1 MAISIHNVNEVNQ
14 LLGKRVNSRR
24 EQDSAAYKQ
33 NSHENGSHES
43 EAENK
48 EHRSKFSQGLKIF
61 MDTAIPGKKMLSELT
76 GIAEMDA
83 VGLQFFIAM
92 QRQFV
97 RLRLSK
103 MNEHDGS

>member
-14 LLGKRVNSRR
+14 LLGKRVNNKNK
-24 EQDSAAYKQ
+24 EDSAAYS
-33 NSHENGSHES
+33 NSHKHKSDAGEEK
-43 EAENK
+43 NK
-48 EHRSKFSQGLKIF
+48 EGHDKFSQGLKIF
-61 MDTAIPGKKMLSELT
+61 MDTALPGKKILSELT

-97 RLRLSK
+97 RLRLSQ
-103 MNEHDGS
+103 MNQSDDN

>member
-14 LLGKRVNSRR
+14 LLGKRVNNKNK
-24 EQDSAAYKQ
+24 EDSAAYKS
-33 NSHENGSHES
+33 NSHEHKSDENE
-43 EAENK
+43 EKNK
-48 EHRSKFSQGLKIF
+48 EHHSKFSQGLKVF

-97 RLRLSK
+97 RLRLSQ
-103 MNEHDGS
+103 MDERDEN

>member
-14 LLGKRVNSRR
+14 LLGKRVNN
-24 EQDSAAYKQ
+24 K
-33 NSHENGSHES
+33 
-43 EAENK
+43 NK
-48 EHRSKFSQGLKIF
+48 EGSAEYKSNHHEHNSDGNEEGTEEHYNKFSQGLKIF
-61 MDTAIPGKKMLSELT
+61 MDTALPGKKMLSELT

-97 RLRLSK
+97 RLRLSQ
-103 MNEHDGS
+103 MSERNDS